1 MAGGFKVNPQPL
13 NPEPVNGYKELD
25 LYLCKGAQ
33 WAHACGSYNSGGV
46 VQSGGEWGLFQVSS
60 SPVGTLVIRF
70 LAVDIWISD
79 GIGRSF
85 EYPLFL
91 LPWFYCPRNVA
102 GLR

>member
-1 MAGGFKVNPQPL
+1 MVGGLEVSPQPL
-13 NPEPVNGYKELD
+13 NPGRRAGALSPRAEPVNGYIESD

-46 VQSGGEWGLFQVSS
+46 VQSGGEWGVFQVSS
-60 SPVGTLVIRF
+60 SPVGTPVIRF

-85 EYPLFL
+85 EYP
-91 LPWFYCPRNVA
+91 
-102 GLR
+102 